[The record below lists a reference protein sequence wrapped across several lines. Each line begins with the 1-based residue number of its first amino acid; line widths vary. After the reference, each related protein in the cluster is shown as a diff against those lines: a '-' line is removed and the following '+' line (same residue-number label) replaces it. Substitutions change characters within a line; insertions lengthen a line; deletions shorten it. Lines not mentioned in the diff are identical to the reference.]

1 MRQSLLDLSEKKD
14 IVIGKDTN
22 KENEED
28 KEPVP
33 GRVIKGEK
41 QNKHEKYFAGIIGAN
56 IAASLLC
63 LLNFNKSFSVLGFD
77 DK

>member
-1 MRQSLLDLSEKKD
+1 MLDLSEKKD
-14 IVIGKDTN
+14 IGIGKDTN

-41 QNKHEKYFAGIIGAN
+41 QNKHEKF
-56 IAASLLC
+56 
-63 LLNFNKSFSVLGFD
+63 FSGMILRSSSSI
-77 DK
+77 KKKK